1 MGTILSCLRST
12 YTSVFSFFGTG
23 QQDDVD
29 LPKATHSVDSKIHG
43 EPPFEIAII
52 GAGIGGLTFAI
63 GCLKNNVPFVLYEAA
78 PKFSLVGAG
87 VGFGPNALR
96 AMDMID
102 PKLRTMYG
110 DISSGNVTPNKH
122 HVAMDALYTEE
133 GFGTRRGW
141 VPAPFGAECYER
153 TSAHRWDLLNIL
165 TSMIPRDRVRFNKR
179 VKTIEQ
185 AEDGVTITFEDGEVA
200 QASAV
205 VGTDGV
211 KGPVRSYVL
220 AERYPSEVTATYSGK
235 YAYRATIPMDDALK
249 ILGSHAGDAK
259 CFIGHNVNF
268 MTYPIS
274 KGTQLNLV
282 ACKFG
287 EDPWTHD
294 QWTKTVTREEMVA
307 DFSDTVDR
315 RLVKLLEVRPL
326 PGYKTLLNRGLVR
339 RGAN

>member
-12 YTSVFSFFGTG
+12 YTSVFSLFGAG
-23 QQDDVD
+23 QERDDAGQ
-29 LPKATHSVDSKIHG
+29 PKTAHSVDSKSQDK
-43 EPPFEIAII
+43 PPFEIAII

-63 GCLKNNVPFVLYEAA
+63 ACLKNNVPFVLYEAA

-96 AMDMID
+96 AMEMID
-102 PKLRTMYG
+102 PKLRSMYG

-122 HVAMDALYTEE
+122 HVAMDVLYVEE

-141 VPAPFGAECYER
+141 APAPFGAECYER
-153 TSAHRWDLLNIL
+153 TSAHRWDLLNIM
-165 TSMIPRDRVRFNKR
+165 TSMIPGDRVRFNKR
-179 VKTIEQ
+179 VRTMGNV
-185 AEDGVTITFEDGEVA
+185 AAGVSITFEDGEVA
-200 QASAV
+200 HASAV

-211 KGPVRSYVL
+211 KGPARSYVL
-220 AERYPSEVTATYSGK
+220 AEQYPSEVKATYSGK
-235 YAYRATIPMDDALK
+235 YAYRATIPMEDALK

-282 ACKFG
+282 ACKFV
-287 EDPWTHD
+287 EDPWTCE
-294 QWTKTVTREEMVA
+294 QWTRTVTREEMIA
-307 DFSDTVDR
+307 DFADTTDW
-315 RLVKLLEVRPL
+315 RLVKLLDVRTPLL
-326 PGYKTLLNRGLVR
+326 PGI
-339 RGAN
+339 